1 MFRTVMLVISDACHR
16 WQTRPPMQSPH
27 DGAQRTLPST
37 YCPFCADK
45 LIPVVQE
52 RDTADPFSLSN
63 LLPAG
68 TITVTVHDG
77 ESSCPSAS
85 NNCVWHSLPVRS
97 LSTHPVDT
105 LFGELA
111 FLTKHQFLRATCR
124 LGSSART
131 LFVRIY
137 LIPNDLPNV
146 CGRLH
151 RRPDTVVKEAQRY
164 MHNIVPLIERNHG
177 LWDADEA
184 CLNALQEHFLP
195 CHIVCRV

>member
-1 MFRTVMLVISDACHR
+1 ME
-16 WQTRPPMQSPH
+16 PPHS
-27 DGAQRTLPST
+27 GARTLPST
-37 YCPFCADK
+37 YCPFCADRQR
-45 LIPVVQE
+45 LLPVVQE
-52 RDTADPFSLSN
+52 RDTANPFSLSN

-77 ESSCPSAS
+77 GSSCPSAS
-85 NNCVWHSLPVRS
+85 NNCVWHSLPVQS

-105 LFGELA
+105 LFRELA
-111 FLTKHQFLRATCR
+111 FLTRHQFLRATCR

-131 LFVRIY
+131 LFIRVY

-151 RRPDTVVKEAQRY
+151 QRPKPVLKEAERY

-184 CLNALQEHFLP
+184 SLNAPHEHFLP